1 MKYFATAISTI
12 FHPLFIL
19 TYVLILLMLI
29 NPYLFSF
36 HEIKAKGLI
45 VISTFMLSAFFPLIA
60 ITMMKALGLIKS
72 LQMKDK
78 MERVGPLIATSIF
91 YLWLYL
97 NIKDNT
103 MIPGAFSFFVLGST
117 IALFLSFFL
126 NIFHKVSLH
135 AVGAGGML
143 IGMILIGSNFS
154 YGSFVID
161 VPVLGSYQISI
172 MALYIVLLLVA
183 GITLTARLLLK
194 AHKKDELYGGFFI
207 GAISQ
212 ILAFITF
219 F

>member
-1 MKYFATAISTI
+1 M
-12 FHPLFIL
+12 
-19 TYVLILLMLI
+19 VI

-45 VISTFMLSAFFPLIA
+45 VISTFMLSAFFPMVA

-72 LQMKDK
+72 LQMRDK

-97 NIKDNT
+97 NIKENT

-135 AVGAGGML
+135 AVGAGGFL
-143 IGMILIGSNFS
+143 TGIILIGSNFS
-154 YGSFVID
+154 YGSFIINL
-161 VPVLGSYQISI
+161 PALGSYQVS
-172 MALYIVLLLVA
+172 MMTLYIALLLIA
-183 GITLTARLLLK
+183 GITLTSRLILR
-194 AHKKDELYGGFFI
+194 AHYKNELYGGFFI
-207 GAISQ
+207 GVVSQ
-212 ILAFITF
+212 ILAFIASF
-219 F
+219 